1 MIGTVGLDKFC
12 DHGAVTTRLEAARSG
27 DEHAFRELTEP
38 FTRELHVHC
47 YRMLGSVDDAD
58 DVLQETLLA
67 AWRGLDRYA
76 GRSSLRVWLYRI
88 ATTRC
93 LNAIRDRTRR
103 PSLVPPF
110 DPPEPSLRHDVTWLQ
125 PYPDDPSTAS
135 ERQETMQL
143 AFTTALQT
151 LPPRQTAALLLSD
164 VLDFDV
170 AEVADLLGTGAT
182 AVKGLLQRARA
193 TLANVP
199 APAPAPAEEEA
210 RLAQRFAAAYASN
223 DVPGVVALLTDE
235 AWLAMPPAPHV
246 YVGRTAIAEF
256 LRTSFTW
263 PGRGRVHLE
272 ATRANRQPAYC
283 VYLAGRPT
291 GIVTLT
297 VTTQGITRVTR
308 FLDDRLH
315 RRFGLPDHIG

>member
-1 MIGTVGLDKFC
+1 
-12 DHGAVTTRLEAARSG
+12 
-27 DEHAFRELTEP
+27 
-38 FTRELHVHC
+38 
-47 YRMLGSVDDAD
+47 MLGSIDDAD

-67 AWRGLDRYA
+67 AWRGLDGYA

-93 LNAIRDRTRR
+93 LNAIRDRSRR
-103 PSLVPPF
+103 PSPVPPF
-110 DPPEPSLRHDVTWLQ
+110 DPPEPSLRQEVTWLQ

-135 ERQETMQL
+135 ERQETIRL
-143 AFTTALQT
+143 AFITALQT
-151 LPPRQTAALLLSD
+151 LPPRQIAALILCD
-164 VLDFDV
+164 VLAFEP

-193 TLANVP
+193 TLAAMPAPVP
-199 APAPAPAEEEA
+199 AGPEQET
-210 RLAQRFAAAYASN
+210 RLARRFAAAYASD

-235 AWLAMPPAPHV
+235 VWLAMPPSPHV
-246 YVGRTAIAEF
+246 YLGRTAVAEF
-256 LRTSFTW
+256 LSASFAW

-272 ATRANRQPAYC
+272 PTRANQQPAYG

-291 GIVTLT
+291 GITALT
-297 VTTQGITRVTR
+297 VSPEGITRITR

-315 RRFGLPDHIG
+315 RRFGLPDRIG